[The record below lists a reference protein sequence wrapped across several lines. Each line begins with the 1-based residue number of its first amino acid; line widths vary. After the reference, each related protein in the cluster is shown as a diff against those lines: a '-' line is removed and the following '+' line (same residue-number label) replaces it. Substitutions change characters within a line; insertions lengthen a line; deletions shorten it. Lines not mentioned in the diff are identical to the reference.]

1 MIQGHI
7 PKWEGL
13 ELTLKEDSLT
23 DKLGVFIKEEGTAGT
38 DLEPCESQLE
48 SASNRPV
55 MTLRKHLLVTG
66 HVPRAGRFDSCLI
79 YIYSFNPQNNATKWL
94 LLFPFPYYR

>member
-23 DKLGVFIKEEGTAGT
+23 DKLRVFIKEEGTAGT

-48 SASNRPV
+48 SA
-55 MTLRKHLLVTG
+55 G
-66 HVPRAGRFDSCLI
+66 
-79 YIYSFNPQNNATKWL
+79 Q
-94 LLFPFPYYR
+94 